1 MTNESIQHFFSF
13 YENYSNREDMNRDI
27 ALGNLEEDHPYFKDL
42 EEFES
47 LKQFLEN
54 VFEVAFGDNAINKN
68 YSYEEVLERLREFSD
83 NAFKWEEAND

>member
-1 MTNESIQHFFSF
+1 MNNKSIQHFFSF

-42 EEFES
+42 EAFES

-83 NAFKWEEAND
+83 NAFKWEENND